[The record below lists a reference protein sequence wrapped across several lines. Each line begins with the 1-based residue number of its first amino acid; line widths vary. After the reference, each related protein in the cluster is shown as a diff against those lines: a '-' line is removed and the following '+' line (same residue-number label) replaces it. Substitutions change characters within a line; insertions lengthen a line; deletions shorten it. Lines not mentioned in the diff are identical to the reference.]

1 MLKSYGYHTRNEEH
15 EAGENLEEA
24 GSDGAAACT
33 CNDLGVVLAGLLS
46 EHTLYDVLVSTP
58 IPETDDGCSEE
69 HHVTGIFRI
78 HRVALIS
85 MEHVV
90 DAVAVVHG
98 AGIVHHC

>member
-1 MLKSYGYHTRNEEH
+1 MAIIPGMRNMKQGRILKKP
-15 EAGENLEEA
+15 
-24 GSDGAAACT
+24 AAMVPRRT